1 MANNEMVREAT
12 PTKGF
17 SNRGSNYAAKQAKLD
32 ADEAEIAALVEA
44 HAGGDTPTPEVEATE
59 PQEEVV
65 ETEETQEE
73 DDSNLSR
80 EEKSFKK
87 RYGDLRRHMAEK
99 EKEWKAS
106 LDSSNT
112 SSVRPPSSDEDI
124 EEWASKYPEIAAI
137 VETIADKKASAKF
150 AQAED
155 RFKELD
161 EAKFEATR
169 TKAETAIRKAHSDF
183 DELREA
189 DEFHDWVEEQ
199 PKWVRD
205 ALYENS
211 DDAQSVVRVLDLYK
225 VDKGMTPSAKKAKAK
240 DAAKTVTK
248 RKARTQ
254 VDADSLN
261 SQIRESDVQ
270 KMSDSEFEDRYE
282 EIQGAMAS
290 GKFVYDISGKA
301 R

>member
-1 MANNEMVREAT
+1 MVKEAT

-32 ADEAEIAALVEA
+32 ADEAEIQALVEA
-44 HAGGDTPTPEVEATE
+44 HKTGEEVEETTEVNSDVTE
-59 PQEEVV
+59 PEAVD
-65 ETEETQEE
+65 TEETQEE

-106 LDSSNT
+106 LESST
-112 SSVRPPSSDEDI
+112 TDSVRPPSSDEDI

-150 AQAED
+150 KQAED

-211 DDAQSVVRVLDLYK
+211 EDAQSVVRVLDLYK
-225 VDKGMTPSAKKAKAK
+225 VDNGMTPSAKKAKAK

-248 RKARTQ
+248 RKSRTQ

-270 KMSDSEFEDRYE
+270 KMSDSEFEDRYD